1 MVTCQ
6 AAHADDAPQPLQDIY
21 KIIECGS
28 ENLISF
34 CTGRKLNEIV
44 VKVKNRS
51 TYYGGNIL
59 VSNTMLIGNH
69 LTKKLKVCC
78 LTPTV
83 YHLTASSCYFLLDCM
98 KLLPDIFQTDLL
110 LANLGNDCSLLFR
123 HIFDQK

>member
-34 CTGRKLNEIV
+34 CTSRKLNEIV
-44 VKVKNRS
+44 VKVKNRN
-51 TYYGGNIL
+51 TYFGGNTF

-69 LTKKLKVCC
+69 HTEKLKVCC

-83 YHLTASSCYFLLDCM
+83 YHLTASCHFVLDCRDTQKIM
-98 KLLPDIFQTDLL
+98 T
-110 LANLGNDCSLLFR
+110 ANAVPYQSPTSYVRGLS
-123 HIFDQK
+123 